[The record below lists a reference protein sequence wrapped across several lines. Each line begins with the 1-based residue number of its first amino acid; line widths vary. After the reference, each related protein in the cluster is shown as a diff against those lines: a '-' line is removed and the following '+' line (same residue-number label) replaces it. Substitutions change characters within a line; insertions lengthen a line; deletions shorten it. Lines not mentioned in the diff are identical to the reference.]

1 MATST
6 DSEQQPAG
14 WNEPFSERHLAH
26 ISNSITDWKAV
37 SPFLGLTEAEE
48 NAILGSNPH
57 SVPSQRIAMLRKW
70 KQNLGAKAT
79 YRRLCRAF
87 VDCKRADLVDNVK
100 QVLTA
105 ESSSSSDE
113 EGMVS
118 AACDVI
124 LLVCSLFRCGW
135 FRKCTVYATARWA
148 ITSCSVQINSFV
160 VKA

>member
-1 MATST
+1 MATNT

-14 WNEPFSERHLAH
+14 WNEPCSERHLAL
-26 ISNSITDWKAV
+26 ISHDITDWKSVA
-37 SPFLGLTEAEE
+37 PFLGLTEAEE
-48 NAILGSNPH
+48 SAILGSNPH

-70 KQNLGAKAT
+70 KQNRGAKAT
-79 YRRLCRAF
+79 YKRLCRAF
-87 VDCKRADLVDNVK
+87 GDCKRADLVDKVK

-124 LLVCSLFRCGW
+124 LLLVCSLFRCGW
-135 FRKCTVYATARWA
+135 FIKCTVYAAAR
-148 ITSCSVQINSFV
+148 
-160 VKA
+160 